1 MHYKSKCWKTH
12 NVVSKYALALV
23 FMRYIQHNI
32 EESDNEQSHLVK
44 ESKGI
49 GKGVKP
55 VKKYVF

>member
-1 MHYKSKCWKTH
+1 MYYKSKCWKTH
-12 NVVSKYALALV
+12 NVSKYALALV
-23 FMRYIQHNI
+23 FMRYIQQNI

-49 GKGVKP
+49 DKGVKP